1 MACIILLLIFSLQ
14 QCGTSRVGFL
24 FAPILV
30 AWLLCVGGV
39 GLYNIVHWNPGV
51 IRAVSPHYI
60 YNFFKA
66 TGKVGWSS
74 LGGVVLCITG
84 TDTTDFMKDLYCSS
98 VVGIL
103 VL

>member
-1 MACIILLLIFSLQ
+1 MGMILPKMLEILAILWFSEFFYRKIQ
-14 QCGTSRVGFL
+14 KFFG
-24 FAPILV
+24 
-30 AWLLCVGGV
+30 AWDLKKRHEIKSG
-39 GLYNIVHWNPGV
+39 
-51 IRAVSPHYI
+51 